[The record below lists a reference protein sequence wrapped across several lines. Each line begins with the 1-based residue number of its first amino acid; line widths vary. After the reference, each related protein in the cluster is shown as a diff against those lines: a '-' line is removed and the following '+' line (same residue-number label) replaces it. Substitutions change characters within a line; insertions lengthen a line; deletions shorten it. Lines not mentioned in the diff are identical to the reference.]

1 MPSAPTATTEELLA
15 ACVAE
20 QSVRLTHQ
28 RLRMRWTNY
37 LPFLGVEG
45 LAGHIP
51 WTEAD
56 PKLRGHLRPKT
67 YTSCRPTSDIRFSE
81 LPPPNQPFKR
91 ECLGRL

>member
-28 RLRMRWTNY
+28 RLRMRWTNC
-37 LPFLGVEG
+37 LPFLGFEG

-51 WTEAD
+51 WTEAET
-56 PKLRGHLRPKT
+56 KLWGHFRPKT
-67 YTSCRPTSDIRFSE
+67 YTRCRPIAAARGKI
-81 LPPPNQPFKR
+81 P
-91 ECLGRL
+91 